1 MSFFFAPFIFL
12 LELLGFLL
20 SVAVMYG
27 LALIAAVT
35 VIGYAIADIKANKPI
50 IETVTEVVTVVERH
64 EVTKFVEKGPELIC
78 ERIAGCEVFPNAKTD
93 EEYCPTCVVK

>member
-35 VIGYAIADIKANKPI
+35 FLIYGIAGLKKTEPEI
-50 IETVTEVVTVVERH
+50 IYNTITNEVVKYVEI
-64 EVTKFVEKGPELIC
+64 EPEPTLTC
-78 ERIAGCEVFPNAKTD
+78 DRIAGCEVFPNAVTEK
-93 EEYCPTCVVK
+93 EYCPTCVVK

>member
-35 VIGYAIADIKANKPI
+35 FLIYGIADLKKAEPEI
-50 IETVTEVVTVVERH
+50 IYNTVTKEVVKYVE
-64 EVTKFVEKGPELIC
+64 PEPTLTFD
-78 ERIAGCEVFPNAKTD
+78 RIAGCEVFPNAVTD

>member
-35 VIGYAIADIKANKPI
+35 FLIYGIAGLKKAEPEI
-50 IETVTEVVTVVERH
+50 IYNTITNEVVKYVEI
-64 EVTKFVEKGPELIC
+64 EPEPTLTC
-78 ERIAGCEVFPNAKTD
+78 ERVTGCELFPNAVTD
-93 EEYCPTCVVK
+93 EEYCPTCIVK